1 MTHGFILLFHII
13 FYISS
18 FTQHIQIN
26 IFKTTLRFSTYFCCS
41 KLRQAYFTGFLQTG
55 HWNKCVSCGFRESLR
70 QINGL
75 LLVGL
80 TWAERDHRKALFG
93 WGQRSDGWAGD
104 IKPDHAEKCL
114 SGFSLDSNNR
124 FSLTSVLLLFFYHI
138 ILHENNNVSTSECT
152 RRIKNKFLNN
162 IKQKRVVVEF
172 NAVSFLDNFV
182 LWLLFIC

>member
-80 TWAERDHRKALFG
+80 TWAERDVTTGKH
-93 WGQRSDGWAGD
+93 
-104 IKPDHAEKCL
+104 
-114 SGFSLDSNNR
+114 SLDEVRGQTDGLVTLNQIMQRNVWVDFLWTQTTDSASR
-124 FSLTSVLLLFFYHI
+124 QYYYYFSI
-138 ILHENNNVSTSECT
+138 ILSSMKITMFRH
-152 RRIKNKFLNN
+152 LNAPDAL
-162 IKQKRVVVEF
+162 KT
-172 NAVSFLDNFV
+172 NF
-182 LWLLFIC
+182 